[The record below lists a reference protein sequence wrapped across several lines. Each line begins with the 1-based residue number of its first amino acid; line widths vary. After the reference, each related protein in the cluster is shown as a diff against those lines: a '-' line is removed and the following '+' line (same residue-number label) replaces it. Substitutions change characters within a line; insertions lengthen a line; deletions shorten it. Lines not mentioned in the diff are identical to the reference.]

1 MKKTICISKECL
13 RRFNCGRWEEN
24 YNKAVFE
31 RVRKSDMLEACD
43 NSNYANYEVKDDM
56 QEVRKE

>member
-31 RVRKSDMLEACD
+31 RVNKSDMLEACE
-43 NSNYANYEVKDDM
+43 NSNYANYEVKDD
-56 QEVRKE
+56 ET